1 MNLREIK
8 KISKIEKCYNRLILI
23 LYNYYFILFKIDDV
37 QSFSYQVMIILMHI
51 HKLRRLGLYTE
62 VSYIGRSEI
71 IFSKLEWEKVISL
84 ISKIVSLSHK
94 RILET
99 VPIEDRGNY
108 MLSLLDV
115 NETSNVENFEEFET
129 NIENRKNRYYV
140 FLVKKVEENNTND
153 ELELSY
159 CKFIMT
165 SEGFSYQYNG
175 YKKSEVRLQE
185 KANLFALLAAGWA
198 IFVWLTE
205 KDNPFVQ
212 INTLSKLTFL
222 SVIYFSLFFIYFLR
236 RKKIY
241 WHIFITIICIIF
253 LFIIWA

>member
-1 MNLREIK
+1 MNSREIGER
-8 KISKIEKCYNRLILI
+8 SKVEEIYNRIILI

-62 VSYIGRSEI
+62 VSYAGRSEI

-84 ISKIVSLSHK
+84 IDNMVSLSHK
-94 RILET
+94 RILEQ
-99 VPIEDRGNY
+99 VPIEDRNDY
-108 MLSLLDV
+108 ILSLLDV
-115 NETSNVENFEEFET
+115 NEATTSQNFEEFET
-129 NIENRKNRYYV
+129 DIDNIKNKYYV
-140 FLVKKVEENNTND
+140 FLVKRIEATDTNI
-153 ELELSY
+153 EQSY
-159 CKFIMT
+159 CKFIMK

-198 IFVWLTE
+198 IFIWLTAS
-205 KDNPFVQ
+205 DNPFVK
-212 INTLSKLTFL
+212 IDTLLKLTFL
-222 SVIYFSLFFIYFLR
+222 LVIYLCLFFIYFLR

-241 WHIFITIICIIF
+241 WHIFIIFIFTIF
-253 LFIIWA
+253 LFIIWE